1 MRKWLPG
8 LLGLAGAPWLTAP
21 VAAAQLS
28 VGAAGGV
35 YLSPGAV
42 AGQGVHPAAWVEV
55 ADIRGRGLRFEGGAM
70 AAFRSPEGASV
81 VLGPTFGVG
90 YLIPSRRFSISA
102 GPAAL
107 IPLGGGGSDFFPGGY
122 MGLRGIFATSG
133 RLGVY
138 LHIKECFVAG
148 GGEFVARLSG
158 GVGLM
163 RLPELR

>member
-1 MRKWLPG
+1 MRQRLPS
-8 LLGLAGAPWLTAP
+8 LLCLATTPLVTASF
-21 VAAAQLS
+21 AAAQLAA
-28 VGAAGGV
+28 GAAGGV
-35 YLSPGAV
+35 YLSPGSV

-55 ADIRGRGLRFEGGAM
+55 ADLRGRGLRFEGSAM

-81 VLGPTFGVG
+81 VLGPTVGVG
-90 YLIPSRRFSISA
+90 YVASSRRFSISA

-122 MGLRGIFATSG
+122 VGLRWVFATSN

-138 LHIKECFVAG
+138 AHIKEYLVAG
-148 GGEFVARLSG
+148 GGEFLPRLSG

-163 RLPELR
+163 RLPVLH